1 MWIFEAEQQA
11 YDIGGVMIG
20 GQPGEY
26 PTALFASIFYMGDR
40 LILDEQKG
48 EFDKDKAT
56 EAALKMKATCDMAG
70 VPMVLDMI
78 GGSPAAM
85 ENYVEWSKPLDIP
98 ILVDGTT
105 PPVRMAG
112 ARKVVE
118 LGMQDRTIFNSIGPE
133 TKQTEVDELK
143 ELGLATVMVMCHNVK
158 KPTFQGKF
166 DIAEQCLDRAREAGF
181 TQFLMDT
188 AVLDLVEPGPCSK
201 TIWMLKNSYG
211 YPSGCSPT
219 HIVIDRWPQGR
230 DKYGKL
236 GYTTAKTSMATSIM
250 MMGADFFMYGIKQ
263 LEIVPAMAMVES
275 CITYTAR
282 QLRIRPKVDVH
293 PLTSL
298 MAQADTKAE
307 IRQ

>member
-1 MWIFEAEQQA
+1 MWVFEAEQQA
-11 YDIGGVMIG
+11 YEIGDVTIG

-40 LILDEQKG
+40 LILNEEKG
-48 EFDKDKAT
+48 EFDKDKAYDV
-56 EAALKMKATCDMAG
+56 ARKMKATCDMAG

-85 ENYVEWSKPLDIP
+85 ENYVAWSEPLNIP

-112 ARKVVE
+112 ARKVIE
-118 LGMQDRTIFNSIGPE
+118 LGMQDRIIFNSIGPE
-133 TKQTEVDELK
+133 TKQAEIDELK
-143 ELGLATVMVMCHNVK
+143 ELGLKTVMVMCHNVK

-166 DIAEQCLDRAREAGF
+166 DIAEQCLDRSREAGF

-201 TIWMLKNSYG
+201 AIWMLKDKYG
-211 YPSGCSPT
+211 YPAGCSPT
-219 HIVIDRWPQGR
+219 HIVIDRWPQGK

-236 GYTTAKTSMATSIM
+236 GYTTAKTSMATSTM

-263 LEIVPAMAMVES
+263 LEIVPAMAMVDS
-275 CITYTAR
+275 CIGYTAR
-282 QLRIRPKVDVH
+282 QLKTRARAKNS
-293 PLTSL
+293 PLRSL
-298 MAQADTKAE
+298 MAQADPNAE

>member
-1 MWIFEAEQQA
+1 MWVFEAEQKA
-11 YDIGGVMIG
+11 YEIGGVMIG

-26 PTALFASIFYMGDR
+26 PTVLFASIFYMGDK
-40 LILDEQKG
+40 LILDEAKG

-56 EAALKMKATCDMAG
+56 AAALKMKATCDMAG

-85 ENYVEWSKPLDIP
+85 ENYIEWAMPLDIP
-98 ILVDGTT
+98 MLIDGTT

-112 ARKVVE
+112 ARKVCE
-118 LGMQDRTIFNSIGPE
+118 LGLQDRTIFNSIGPE
-133 TKQTEVDELK
+133 TKQKEIDELK
-143 ELGLATVMVMCHNVK
+143 ELDLETVIVMCHNVK

-166 DIAEQCLDRAREAGF
+166 DIAEECLERSHEAGF
-181 TQFLMDT
+181 TQFMMDT

-201 TIWMLKNSYG
+201 TIWMLKNKYG
-211 YPSGCSPT
+211 YPAGCSPT
-219 HIVIDRWPQGR
+219 HIVIDRWPVGR
-230 DKYGKL
+230 EKFGKL

-250 MMGADFFMYGIKQ
+250 MMGADYFMYGIKQ
-263 LEIVPAMAMVES
+263 LEIVPAMAMVDS
-275 CITYTAR
+275 CIAYTAR
-282 QLRIRPKVDVH
+282 QLKTRPKGKTY

-298 MAQADTKAE
+298 MSRVDKDAE